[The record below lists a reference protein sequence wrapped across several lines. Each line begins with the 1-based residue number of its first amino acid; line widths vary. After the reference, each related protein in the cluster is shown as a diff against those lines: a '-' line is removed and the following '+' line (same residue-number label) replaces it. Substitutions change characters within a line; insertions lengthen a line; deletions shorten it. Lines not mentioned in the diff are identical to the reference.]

1 MLQEQTDIL
10 KLKSL
15 CISGTPM
22 ETGGH
27 LSQPGTPLGA
37 GSIHEPTPPPLEMMI
52 FSPGM
57 LMTAQN
63 SVASHLF

>member
-1 MLQEQTDIL
+1 
-10 KLKSL
+10 
-15 CISGTPM
+15 M

-52 FSPGM
+52 FSPGI
-57 LMTAQN
+57 LTSSKN
-63 SVASHLF
+63 LRIK